1 MRKKGIFAFAVY
13 ILFTIMFLAFLLIDL
28 VILVPEAGFS
38 LSSRPYLTL
47 LIITLIPLI
56 FKSLQLIT
64 GMRLFAIL
72 CAVMDLLTLA
82 FIEEFFVAALGIN
95 ILLFAPFIIVI
106 YAFVFFAFLSNLLTI
121 FSRG

>member
-13 ILFTIMFLAFLLIDL
+13 ILFTIILLAFLLIDL

-47 LIITLIPLI
+47 LIITLIPLV

-64 GMRLFAIL
+64 GMRFFAAL
-72 CAVMDLLTLA
+72 CMGMDLLTLA

-95 ILLFAPFIIVI
+95 ILLIAPFIIVI